1 VSGRGKLAADMREI
15 WVMQPRFDKRTGST
29 PFGMVLQA
37 RFRAGFDFLR
47 LRADVGEI
55 EEDLAEWWQEF
66 QAADDARREDLVAQ
80 VREEQRQKQK
90 AAQPAARRA
99 PRKAEDVQEASPL
112 DTIVSEGDAPAKKR
126 RRRRRKPA
134 GGADM
139 ASSGGSAE

>member
-1 VSGRGKLAADMREI
+1 M
-15 WVMQPRFDKRTGST
+15 
-29 PFGMVLQA
+29 
-37 RFRAGFDFLR
+37 
-47 LRADVGEI
+47 
-55 EEDLAEWWQEF
+55 
-66 QAADDARREDLVAQ
+66 AQ

-139 ASSGGSAE
+139 APSGGSAE